1 MNKNPIL
8 RLCGVFLLLNL
19 LILLPNTNPLTEME
33 ACGTHLPEMQLPAL
47 EDISRN
53 ERGCLLMSDI

>member
-8 RLCGVFLLLNL
+8 RLCGVFLILNL

-33 ACGTHLPEMQLPAL
+33 ACGTHLSEM
-47 EDISRN
+47 
-53 ERGCLLMSDI
+53 